1 MGGRIAARPLLVC
14 LAVTVVL
21 AGCAA
26 GATVAPSPT
35 TSTLASPVATPAAS
49 PSATVTSVA
58 GTATCA
64 SLDVGTPT
72 TRRPLR
78 LPSRG
83 LRLLPLRLWL
93 RSRASDPATSGQRS
107 GPTAAATNRRLVRLT
122 CSSRAKFD
130 VARAASASSPEVYL
144 VNESNESRRRWPPP
158 WLIAL
163 AAIGL
168 YWLALGLGQ
177 PAEEISGNPIE
188 VLPFVLAGLSVV
200 AAIGL
205 LAGGLLGRV
214 VAALIAV
221 TGAARVLLTVLFVAV
236 MATTD
241 SHGTTL
247 SLTEWGF
254 LAIYLGIAAGYGL
267 VLVRAIRGR

>member
-1 MGGRIAARPLLVC
+1 
-14 LAVTVVL
+14 
-21 AGCAA
+21 
-26 GATVAPSPT
+26 
-35 TSTLASPVATPAAS
+35 
-49 PSATVTSVA
+49 
-58 GTATCA
+58 
-64 SLDVGTPT
+64 
-72 TRRPLR
+72 
-78 LPSRG
+78 
-83 LRLLPLRLWL
+83 
-93 RSRASDPATSGQRS
+93 
-107 GPTAAATNRRLVRLT
+107 
-122 CSSRAKFD
+122 
-130 VARAASASSPEVYL
+130 VYL

-221 TGAARVLLTVLFVAV
+221 TGAARVLLTVLFIAV
-236 MATTD
+236 MTITD
-241 SHGTTL
+241 PHGTTF
-247 SLTEWGF
+247 SLTEWIF
-254 LAIYLGIAAGYGL
+254 VAILLGIAAGYGL